1 MTARSA
7 LSDSIDGYRTRHL
20 DWDRDEQEDHIFG
33 LLKDSPDVVAA
44 WEKLAARAGIVL
56 DDVLSMI
63 LAKNNCATRFKD
75 AHEKRKRELKH
86 HEDLREA
93 VNLLRTHYAEKPML
107 SSPDGSYSFRA
118 LLEENN
124 RQLLDSRKALEWM
137 LSDIESSETFMARLH
152 NNIFPLSQ
160 KREEKIAFCTML
172 SSDLKFCFGKPCY
185 GFVAAVGTALLG
197 GNDTIDQDAVRK
209 AHRRQERAAQKAR
222 GRPGRFS
229 G

>member
-20 DWDRDEQEDHIFG
+20 DWDRDEQEDQIFG
-33 LLKDSPDVVAA
+33 LLIDSPDVEAA
-44 WEKLAARAGIVL
+44 WEKLAARGGIVL

-63 LAKNNCATRFKD
+63 LAKKACATRFKD
-75 AHEKRKRELKH
+75 AHEERKRELKH

-124 RQLLDSRKALEWM
+124 RRLLDSRKALEWM
-137 LSDIESSETFMARLH
+137 LSDIDRSERFKARLH
-152 NNIFPLSQ
+152 NNIFPLGQ
-160 KREEKIAFCTML
+160 KREETVAFYKML
-172 SSDLKFCFGKPCY
+172 SRDLVSFFGKPCDD
-185 GFVAAVGTALLG
+185 FVAAVSTALFG
-197 GNDTIDQDAVRK
+197 GNDNTTIDREAVRN
-209 AHRRQERAAQKAR
+209 ARRRQERAARKTR
-222 GRPGRFS
+222 R
-229 G
+229 